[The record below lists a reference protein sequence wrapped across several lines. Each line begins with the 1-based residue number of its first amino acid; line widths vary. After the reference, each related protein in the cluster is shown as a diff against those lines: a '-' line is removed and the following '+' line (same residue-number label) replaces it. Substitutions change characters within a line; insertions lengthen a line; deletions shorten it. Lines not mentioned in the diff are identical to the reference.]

1 MSARKRKDPPP
12 QQANTINNFFGPA
25 TNTFAAPAPAEE
37 ASGRWLPPPL
47 PRETRVSQTL
57 GGALRIQC
65 NKCRAIKKASIF
77 HGADQFVPVQN
88 PRDAAAYGAALEAL
102 GEARAAKDGDAFF
115 AARETIAALATSW
128 CAPCREIKARSQAN
142 PTTKTGAC
150 RAEWERLKAEVF
162 HTCRRC
168 GATRA
173 VEADHGDEYAAN
185 AKAHKAMVASDGEE
199 AADAAYPAAER
210 KLAPLSTYAH
220 WCCHGGVEAMRA
232 EATKCE
238 PLCRMCHAL
247 DPSSTSAPENAGSRA
262 KAEAKEHETKEAH
275 QTAVL
280 HARYKEDKRAYVN
293 TIKRAIG
300 ACERPDCPRDGPSG
314 GRCVAGFEACYDL
327 DHIVPATKGRAIGEI
342 ATDCRSPASAKP
354 EILEEFGLPPDFDA
368 VIDPIPPVAARRC
381 RLLCRNCHRTRKAWD
396 A

>member
-25 TNTFAAPAPAEE
+25 TNTFAAPAEE
-37 ASGRWLPPPL
+37 APERWLPAPL

-65 NKCRAIKKASIF
+65 NECRRVKKAIF
-77 HGADQFVPVQN
+77 HGADHFVPVMN

-115 AARETIAALATSW
+115 TARETIAALATAK
-128 CAPCREIKARSQAN
+128 CAPCRENDAKSQAN
-142 PTTKTGAC
+142 PTTKVGAC
-150 RAEWERLKAEVF
+150 RAEWKRLKATLF
-162 HTCRRC
+162 HTCGRC

-185 AKAHKAMVASDGEE
+185 AKAHKAMVASDGKG
-199 AADAAYPAAER
+199 AADAAYPASER
-210 KLAPLSTYAH
+210 KLEALSDAKH
-220 WCCHGGVEAMRA
+220 WAFHGGVEAMRA
-232 EATKCE
+232 EAIKCT
-238 PLCRMCHAL
+238 PLCSMCHAL
-247 DPSSTSAPENAGSRA
+247 DPSSTSAPENAANRA
-262 KAEAKEHETKEAH
+262 KAESKEYATKKAH
-275 QTAVL
+275 RNAVNNAG
-280 HARYKEDKRAYVN
+280 HKEDKRAFVN

-327 DHIVPATKGRAIGEI
+327 DHIVPATKGRAITEI
-342 ATDCRSPASAKP
+342 VHDCRSLASAKP
-354 EILEEFGLPPDFDA
+354 EILEELGLPPDFDA